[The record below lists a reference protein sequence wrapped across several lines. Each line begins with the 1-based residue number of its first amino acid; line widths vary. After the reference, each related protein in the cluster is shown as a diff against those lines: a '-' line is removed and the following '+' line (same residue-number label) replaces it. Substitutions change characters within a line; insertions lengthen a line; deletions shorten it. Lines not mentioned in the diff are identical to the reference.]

1 MTTDSSPATRYIA
14 PGAITRRIGNPLV
27 NAIVALGI
35 TPWGAS
41 TLEVQGRTTGQWRA
55 LPVNVLTVD
64 GRRHLVAPRGETQ
77 WVRNLRAAGGAG
89 RIRAGRRRTP
99 FTAVEVTDS
108 AAKVPV
114 LRAYLDRFG
123 WEVGKFVE
131 GLTASS
137 TDAELLAA
145 APGFPVF
152 RIADGTR

>member
-1 MTTDSSPATRYIA
+1 MTTDTPRTTRYIA
-14 PGAITRRIGNPLV
+14 PGVITRRIGNPLV
-27 NAIVALGI
+27 KAIVALGI

-41 TLEVQGRTTGQWRA
+41 TLEVRGRSTGRWRA
-55 LPVNVLTVD
+55 LPVNVLTV
-64 GRRHLVAPRGETQ
+64 GGHRHIVSPRGETQ

-99 FTAVEVTDS
+99 FQAVEITDS
-108 AAKVPV
+108 AAKAPV

-131 GLTASS
+131 GLTTNS
-137 TDAELLAA
+137 TDADLLAA

-152 RIADGTR
+152 RIDGNGV